1 MSSKASSILLRS
13 NRETCASVNGIKMH
27 QLRSV
32 DDLRFFFMVIGRY
45 YVAVM
50 MQQKT
55 KIENLSSII
64 RRLNGQVY
72 NLMYMS
78 MSVITMS
85 MQIDKIT
92 EKI

>member
-1 MSSKASSILLRS
+1 
-13 NRETCASVNGIKMH
+13 
-27 QLRSV
+27 
-32 DDLRFFFMVIGRY
+32 MVIGRY
-45 YVAVM
+45 YVAVI

-64 RRLNGQVY
+64 RRLNDQVY

-85 MQIDKIT
+85 MQIDKII